1 VRTTHE
7 EEKMTPTILTTVQLV
22 MAMILFTLGTA
33 SVIVGVVYLVTRSA
47 GKEVRALATQT
58 VNMAQKGL
66 SDNVAG
72 LVGNTSVLLNAIN
85 DLVRTTAGV
94 SVFLTIIGL
103 VLMAGGTWLILQI
116 H

>member
-1 VRTTHE
+1 M
-7 EEKMTPTILTTVQLV
+7 MTPTILTTVQLV
-22 MAMILFTLGTA
+22 MAVVLFTLGTV
-33 SVIVGVVYLVTRSA
+33 SIIIGVIYLVTRSA
-47 GKEVRALATQT
+47 AREVSALATQT
-58 VNMAQKGL
+58 VHLAQKGL

-103 VLMAGGTWLILQI
+103 VLMAGGAWLVLQI
-116 H
+116 P